1 MFDNLRRD
9 AGRYRQYGGWF
20 VNLGFWVV
28 AIYRLGTLGHRLP
41 RPLGIP
47 LRILY
52 YLIKVPI
59 RVFLHVELPAAARIG
74 PGLFVLHPF
83 NIFVGAGTVIG
94 RDCSLFHEVTI
105 GFGPTPGEPTLEE
118 GVVLFAGAR
127 VLGGIT
133 VGDRT
138 EIGANCVVTRS
149 VKPDM
154 LVMLP
159 PAPVVPQSLVRR
171 AAPAAAAHDP
181 ASGPAEPPPRLR
193 GGSGGAVS

>member
-9 AGRYRQYGGWF
+9 AGRYREYGGWF

-28 AIYRLGTLGHRLP
+28 AVYRLGALAHRLP
-41 RPLGIP
+41 WPVGIP
-47 LRILY
+47 LRVLY
-52 YLIKVPI
+52 YLMKIPI
-59 RVFLHVELPAAARIG
+59 HIFLHVELPSAARIG

-94 RDCSLFHEVTI
+94 RDCSLFHEVTL
-105 GFGPTPGEPTLEE
+105 GFGPTHGEPSI
-118 GVVLFAGAR
+118 GDNVVLFAGAR

-149 VKPDM
+149 VKGEM

-159 PAPVVPQSLVRR
+159 AAPVIPQVLVRR
-171 AAPAAAAHDP
+171 AVAAAHPHEP
-181 ASGPAEPPPRLR
+181 AAEGAEPPPRVR
-193 GGSGGAVS
+193 GGSGVGVS